1 MILLKVF
8 KFFSRIIQWKYNQTK
23 FGAIGKGSRIGMSPL
38 IKNKKCIKLGTNVIL
53 FPNSRIELIKQY
65 SGKYYNP
72 ELIIGN
78 NSQIH
83 QNCHITCAQQIVIGN
98 NVTIVANVTITDI
111 IHPHEDVSKPINQNQ
126 IKTLPVRIDDE
137 VYIYNNSVIL
147 PGVSIGKHS
156 IIGAN
161 SVVTTSVPSYSI
173 AVGNPAKVKKSYNF
187 ETKLWERVKS
197 D

>member
-1 MILLKVF
+1 MILLKLF
-8 KFFSRIIQWKYNQTK
+8 KKILSIIRWKYNQTK
-23 FGAIGKGSRIGMSPL
+23 FGAIGKGSRIGKPLL
-38 IKNKKCIKLGTNVIL
+38 IKNKKSIKLGINVIL
-53 FPNSRIELIKQY
+53 FPHSRIELIDRY
-65 SGKYYNP
+65 SGKNYNP

-83 QNCHITCAQQIVIGN
+83 QNCHLTCAQQIVIGN
-98 NVTIVANVTITDI
+98 NVIIVANVTITDI
-111 IHPHEDVSKPINQNQ
+111 IHPHDNVLEPINQNP
-126 IKTLPVRIDDE
+126 IKTLPVRIEDE

-173 AVGNPAKVKKSYNF
+173 AVGNPAKVIKRYNF